1 MRPVLEFFSSDE
13 IYGIHQTSLEI
24 LERVGMKFE
33 SPEAQQILKNVGV
46 EVDSKGVARF
56 HSDLV
61 EEYIKMAPRSVVL
74 RGRDPKKDV
83 YLRND
88 RVAFAAGTGMYV
100 IDGNKARKAT
110 YQDCC
115 NWAKLTDAVKN
126 VDFTCEIHSTDM
138 PSELTDRYN
147 FKAMAMNTTKPF
159 VGSALSRDGVL
170 DEIEMASAIVGGKE
184 ELRKRPIWWA
194 GYAAISPLIWSENA
208 CTVFKETAPYNIPAF
223 VEGESVVGGTSAVT
237 VASTLAQTNAEALS
251 GIVYNQIIKKG
262 RPCILN
268 LGFTHPMDMKT
279 CLALHGNVVSGI
291 VAAGGNQL
299 ARFYGLPSAAW
310 MATDSKVSDAQ
321 CGYEKALTGII
332 PALARSSLIF
342 GMGQAEFTFAVDFE
356 KLIIDE
362 EIVDQMKRVID
373 GIEVTEET
381 LCLEAIERVGIGG
394 NFLTPKARD
403 TFKFIQKET
412 TELTVGDRNTRE
424 KWLEAGGKDIGQKA
438 REKVNEILTTH
449 EPEPLDKD
457 IIKKMDEIIENAKKK
472 VEAKK

>member
-1 MRPVLEFFSSDE
+1 LKPILEFLSTDE
-13 IYGIHQTSLEI
+13 VYAIHQASLEI

-33 SPEAQQILKNVGV
+33 SSEAQQILKSAGID
-46 EVDSKGVARF
+46 VDSKGVARF
-56 HSDLV
+56 HSSTV
-61 EEYIKMAPRSVVL
+61 EDYIKKAPRSVVL

-83 YLRND
+83 FLRND
-88 RVAFAAGTGMYV
+88 RVTFAAGTGMYV
-100 IDGNKARKAT
+100 IEGNKARKST

-115 NWAKLTDAVKN
+115 NWARLTDAMKN
-126 VDFTCEIHSTDM
+126 LDFTCEIHSTDM

-159 VGSALSRDGVL
+159 VGSSLSRAGII
-170 DEIEMASAIVGGKE
+170 DEIEMAAAIVGGKE

-194 GYAAISPLIWSENA
+194 GYAAISPLTWSENA
-208 CTVFKETAPYNIPAF
+208 CTVFKETSPYNIPAF

-251 GIVYNQIIKKG
+251 GIVYCQILNKG

-291 VAAGGNQL
+291 VAAGGTQL

-356 KLIIDE
+356 KLVIDD
-362 EIVDQMKRVID
+362 EIVAQMRRILD
-373 GIEVTEET
+373 GIDVTEET
-381 LCLEAIERVGIGG
+381 LCLDSIERVGIGG
-394 NFLTPKARD
+394 NFLSSKARD
-403 TFKFIQKET
+403 TFKFIPKET
-412 TELTVGDRNTRE
+412 TQLTVGDRNTRE
-424 KWLEAGGKDIGQKA
+424 KWLEAGGNDIGAHA
-438 REKVNEILTTH
+438 REKVKEILATH
-449 EPEPLDKD
+449 EPESLDQD
-457 IIKKMDEIIENAKKK
+457 IVKKLDAIIENAKRNLARKT
-472 VEAKK
+472 